1 MSALVDRFVAS
12 SDMDKAM
19 RMLVVQTIGFEVAA
33 SPAVAGHTVR
43 LLRQPRQQNR
53 RVRAIGYQTANPVQP
68 NWTKVTQ
75 MVGVD
80 YNDKPNWVMLL
91 FAAKLTKSWQE
102 QHGE

>member
-1 MSALVDRFVAS
+1 
-12 SDMDKAM
+12 
-19 RMLVVQTIGFEVAA
+19 
-33 SPAVAGHTVR
+33 
-43 LLRQPRQQNR
+43 
-53 RVRAIGYQTANPVQP
+53 
-68 NWTKVTQ
+68 VTQ